1 MSSSTDKS
9 HGTAGG
15 PPRYETRD
23 ASVRGASNFIAYLGF
38 LLVFALLLFWGLL
51 RYVSAHQAGP
61 ALASP
66 FAGNRQT
73 PPVPRLQV
81 NPRQDWLNFR
91 AKQLQSLESYGW
103 ENRDTQTVRI
113 PIERAMD
120 LLLEKG
126 LPVAKD
132 TPAVEAEKP
141 APKGNQKH

>member
-1 MSSSTDKS
+1 MPSSTDKAR
-9 HGTAGG
+9 GTPGG
-15 PPRYETRD
+15 APGYDTRD
-23 ASVRGASNFIAYLGF
+23 ASVRGLSNFIAYLGL
-38 LLVFALLLFWGLL
+38 LLVFAVLLCWGLF
-51 RYVSAHQAGP
+51 RYVPAHQAGP

-66 FAGNRQT
+66 FAGNRQS

-132 TPAVEAEKP
+132 TPAVVAEQP
-141 APKGNQKH
+141 APKGSQKR

>member
-1 MSSSTDKS
+1 MPSSTDKS
-9 HGTAGG
+9 QRTPGGTPG
-15 PPRYETRD
+15 YETRD
-23 ASVRGASNFIAYLGF
+23 ASARGLSNFIAYVG
-38 LLVFALLLFWGLL
+38 LLILVALLLCWGLL
-51 RYVSAHQAGP
+51 RYVSPHQAGP

-66 FAGNRQT
+66 FAGKVQT

-81 NPRQDWLNFR
+81 NPRQDWLNYQ

-120 LLLEKG
+120 LLLKKG

-132 TPAVEAEKP
+132 TTATGEAERP
-141 APKGNQKH
+141 SAKGK

>member
-1 MSSSTDKS
+1 MPSSTDKS
-9 HGTAGG
+9 HGTPEGTPG
-15 PPRYETRD
+15 YETRD
-23 ASVRGASNFIAYLGF
+23 ASARGLSSFIAYLG
-38 LLVFALLLFWGLL
+38 LLIVFALLLCWGLL
-51 RYVSAHQAGP
+51 RYVSSRQARP

-66 FAGNRQT
+66 FAGKVQT

-91 AKQLQSLESYGW
+91 AKQLRSLESYGW

-132 TPAVEAEKP
+132 TAAGEAEP
-141 APKGNQKH
+141 PGAKGNQKR